1 MGVILSVTHKELLA
15 KLIEE
20 LKANV
25 AFGHAGDLMLEAARE
40 LENYLSFNV
49 RRYGMIK
56 ILPNDFDEETAEK
69 YVKQEAIKEI
79 AKALI
84 DDGIV
89 EFSEV
94 ETDIIDRKRICWK
107 VAVVLPERTNK
118 NDNEEQ

>member
-1 MGVILSVTHKELLA
+1 MTITHKEILA

-20 LKANV
+20 LRENA
-25 AFGHAGDLMLEAARE
+25 AFGYAGDLMIKAAHE

-49 RRYGMIK
+49 RRYGIIK
-56 ILPNDFDEETAEK
+56 ILPNDFDEEMAEK

-94 ETDIIDRKRICWK
+94 KTDVIGRKKIYWK
-107 VAVVLPERTNK
+107 VAVVVPEQTNE